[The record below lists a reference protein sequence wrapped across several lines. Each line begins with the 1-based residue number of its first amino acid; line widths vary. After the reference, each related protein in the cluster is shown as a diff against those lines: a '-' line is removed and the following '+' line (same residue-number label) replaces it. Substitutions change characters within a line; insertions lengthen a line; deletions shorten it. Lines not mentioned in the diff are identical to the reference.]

1 MKILFR
7 FHRECGKDVRCCEI
21 LYDHV
26 KHVVSFLYCMNV
38 VASLIFYSSSS
49 SHCDNFE
56 DCYKEEI

>member
-7 FHRECGKDVRCCEI
+7 FHRECEKNVSYCEI

-26 KHVVSFLYCMNV
+26 KHVVSFLYYMNV
-38 VASLIFYSSSS
+38 VASFIFYLSND

-56 DCYKEEI
+56 NC